1 MMTDKPTCADATLLT
16 WTSPSEVNDMMFDVR
31 APGVTGLAMALLRPR
46 AKGRDN
52 SVLSLAYAKLNPI
65 EPGAASPTTRCGM
78 PTTARDHRLAL
89 ATGVADPVSI
99 ERLLCDYDR
108 AVPEHQ
114 RLLAAVMTIKFERDR
129 PLHDQFD
136 AVTTWV
142 ALDLARARQ
151 LTCVSVLHVPGDQL
165 ATEMPHAHVVVC
177 ARRHHASGWADV
189 HEELNEDAHAIWAQ
203 RWLDFNTAWRRMPG

>member
-1 MMTDKPTCADATLLT
+1 MTVKMMDADAHLLP
-16 WTSPSEVNDMMFDVR
+16 WTSPGEVNDMMFDVR
-31 APGVTGLAMALLRPR
+31 APGVTGLALALLRPR
-46 AKGRDN
+46 AKGCDN
-52 SVLSLAYAKLNPI
+52 SVLGLAYAKLNPI
-65 EPGAASPTTRCGM
+65 EPDAASPRTRCGM

-89 ATGVADPVSI
+89 APGVADPVSI

-114 RLLAAVMTIKFERDR
+114 RLLAAVMTIKFDRDC

-151 LTCVSVLHVPGDQL
+151 LTCLTVLHAPGDQL

-177 ARRHHASGWADV
+177 SRRQHASGWADV
-189 HEELNEDAHAIWAQ
+189 HEELSEDAHAIWAQ
-203 RWLDFNTAWRRMPG
+203 RWLDFADAWRRKPG